1 MSAEIG
7 VLVGALLAVVAAFV
21 VARPLI
27 WPMASDESDESVI
40 SDLLARRDGAYQV
53 LRDLDGDYQS
63 AKLAEDDYR
72 QMRVQAL
79 AQAAEIVAE
88 LDAYQSA
95 HAVPTVAPTKPADAP
110 AAPSQTTA
118 KSRRRER
125 KTTSA
130 FCPRCGT
137 PHEPDDVFCRKCGK
151 ALT

>member
-1 MSAEIG
+1 MSAEFG
-7 VLVGALLAVVAAFV
+7 VLVGALLAVVAVFV

-27 WPMASDESDESVI
+27 RPMASDEGDESVI

-95 HAVPTVAPTKPADAP
+95 HAAQTSAPIKPVDAP
-110 AAPSQTTA
+110 AEAQTPA
-118 KSRRRER
+118 KARRRER
-125 KTTSA
+125 KTQNA

-137 PHEPDDVFCRKCGK
+137 PHEPDDEFCRKCGK
-151 ALT
+151 ALK

>member
-7 VLVGALLAVVAAFV
+7 VLVGALLAVIAAFV

-27 WPMASDESDESVI
+27 RPMASDETDESVI

-88 LDAYQSA
+88 LDAYRSA
-95 HAVPTVAPTKPADAP
+95 HTAPTSATIERADAP
-110 AAPSQTTA
+110 AAPSQATA
-118 KSRRRER
+118 KARRRAR
-125 KTTSA
+125 KTQSA

-137 PHEPDDVFCRKCGK
+137 PHEPDDEFCRKCGK